1 MYYHSLELRKVNQR
15 SRITD
20 EVVVR
25 TITFWQDGFQIEDGD
40 LMRYDDPEDAKILSE
55 LTAG

>member
-1 MYYHSLELRKVNQR
+1 MHM
-15 SRITD
+15 TD